1 MLDFRAILAGNN
13 AQTAAQ
19 IRVNVGVRQSL
30 GLILPYA
37 WKRILSQVKSVWLI
51 ILYLL
56 AFQTLVL
63 GMPVADAGK
72 VAIGIAIVVVG
83 LALFMEGL
91 FLGLM
96 PLGDVIGFR
105 LPTKS
110 KLPVILAF
118 GFILGCLATLAEP
131 AVGVLKSAGSSVRAW
146 DAPLL
151 YALVNKYSSL
161 LVYAIGIGVGI
172 AVLMGLLRFMYNWSL
187 KPFLY
192 VLVPVLCVFSLW
204 ANGNPN
210 LVFVSGLAWDS
221 GGITTGPVTVPLVLA
236 IGLGICRMVG
246 SSVSGTAGFGVVTLA
261 SAFPV
266 LTVLMLGTALL
277 PGMPNP
283 APADAFVAPANRAHA
298 LAVFSGE
305 DELLGYAAT
314 RGGSPALSAAF
325 GNDVQARLG
334 FLAAISAAPERR
346 AAAFGADPAFQRWVT
361 ANGTAE
367 ERALAGTGP
376 PGTGDASPA
385 GAQAAGVGDLI
396 ARNTL
401 AAGQAILLLMGF
413 LLLTFV
419 IVIRERLP
427 RFDEIALGTAF
438 AIVGMALFGM
448 GIELGLTSLGNQVG
462 STLPS
467 SFKAIEVMD
476 EARRIPNF
484 DPAVV
489 QTAVLPS
496 SGGAAQERFF
506 YVKEGNAFIAVP
518 YEPSRLDERTG
529 AYHWVPRRG
538 PLFGE
543 EGGLAGILVVLVF
556 AFVMGYGA
564 TLAEPALNALGIT
577 VEELS
582 VGTFKKSM
590 LMQAVAV
597 GVGVGI
603 ALGVAKIVWNIPLV
617 WLLVPPYA
625 VLLLVTAL
633 STEDFVNI
641 GWDSAGVTTGP
652 ITVPLVLAMGLG
664 VGAQTGAV
672 EGFGLL
678 ATASVCP
685 ILSVLAMG
693 LYVTWKSKRAAAA
706 ARAM

>member
-1 MLDFRAILAGNN
+1 MLDFRAILAG
-13 AQTAAQ
+13 AHATSS

-37 WKRILSQVKSVWLI
+37 WKRIVAQVKSVWLI

-56 AFQTLVL
+56 GFQTLVL
-63 GMPVADAGK
+63 GVSVADAGK

-105 LPTKS
+105 LPAKA

-151 YALVNKYSSL
+151 FALVNKHASL
-161 LVYAIGIGVGI
+161 LVFAIGIGVGI
-172 AVLMGLLRFMYNWSL
+172 AVLMGLLRFMFNWSL

-192 VLVPVLCVFSLW
+192 VLVPVLCAFSLW
-204 ANGNPN
+204 ASGNPN
-210 LVFVSGLAWDS
+210 LAYVSGLAWDS

-246 SSVSGTAGFGVVTLA
+246 ASVSGTAGFGVVTLA
-261 SAFPV
+261 SAVPV
-266 LTVLMLGTALL
+266 LTVLILGTALL
-277 PGMPNP
+277 PGMPDP
-283 APADAFVAPANRAHA
+283 ARAEDFLAPANRARA
-298 LAVFSGE
+298 LAAFSSE

-314 RGGSPALSAAF
+314 RGGPAALDAAF
-325 GNDVQARLG
+325 GGDANARRD
-334 FLAAISAAPERR
+334 FLSTISRSPERR
-346 AAAFGADPAFQRWVT
+346 AAAFGADPAFQRWLAV
-361 ANGTAE
+361 NGTAE
-367 ERALAGTGP
+367 DRALLGGAP
-376 PGTGDASPA
+376 PGDAGESPGA
-385 GAQAAGVGDLI
+385 GLGDLI

-401 AAGQAILLLMGF
+401 AATQAILLLMGF
-413 LLLTFV
+413 LMLTFV
-419 IVIRERLP
+419 IVIRGRLP
-427 RFDEIALGTAF
+427 RFDEIMLGAVF
-438 AIVGMALFGM
+438 AIIGMALFGM
-448 GIELGLTSLGNQVG
+448 GIELGLTNLGNQVG
-462 STLPS
+462 NTLPS
-467 SFKAIEVMD
+467 SFKAIEVAQ
-476 EARRIPNF
+476 EARRIPGF

-489 QTAVLPS
+489 QTAIVPAT
-496 SGGAAQERFF
+496 GGAEQQRFF
-506 YVKEGNAFIAVP
+506 FVKEGNGFVAVP
-518 YEPSRLDERTG
+518 YEPSRLDARTG
-529 AYHWVPRRG
+529 VYDWVPRRG

-543 EGGLAGILVVLVF
+543 EGSPAGILVVLAF
-556 AFVMGYGA
+556 AFIMGYGA
-564 TLAEPALNALGIT
+564 TLAEPALNALGVTVQEIT
-577 VEELS
+577 
-582 VGTFKKSM
+582 VGTFQKRM

-597 GVGVGI
+597 GVGIGI
-603 ALGVAKIVWNIPLV
+603 ALGVAKIIWNIPLV

-625 VLLLVTAL
+625 VLVLVTIV

-652 ITVPLVLAMGLG
+652 ITVPLVVAMGLG

-685 ILSVLAMG
+685 ILSVLVMG
-693 LYVTWKSKRAAAA
+693 LYVTWKAKRAAAA
-706 ARAM
+706 VRAE